1 MDTRKSENV
10 KGSSQRSL
18 IVLETTL
25 EIRKC
30 HLLASLELIS
40 MQFPLTKQ
48 CLIASRAASIF
59 VRDIGRDNLFQCLTN
74 LTKYFF
80 RKSK

>member
-40 MQFPLTKQ
+40 MQFPLAKQ

-59 VRDIGRDNLFQCLTN
+59 VRAIGRDNLFQCLTN
-74 LTKYFF
+74 LTKDFF